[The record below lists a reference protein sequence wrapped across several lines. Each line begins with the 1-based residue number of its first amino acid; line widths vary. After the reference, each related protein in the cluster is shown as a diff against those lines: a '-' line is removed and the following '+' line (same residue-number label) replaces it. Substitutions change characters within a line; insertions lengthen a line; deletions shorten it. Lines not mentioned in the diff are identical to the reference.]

1 MSARGSTLIG
11 VAPDGGGQ
19 VRAGLRRQ
27 AAPALP
33 DLAQQQVGR
42 EEAHIGRHVSCH
54 KLQGALHSRQSQQQL
69 RHQRTLTGSRGPP
82 WPAPATPH
90 LRQHRH

>member
-19 VRAGLRRQ
+19 VRAGVRRQ

-42 EEAHIGRHVSCH
+42 EEAHVGRHVRGH
-54 KLQGALHSRQSQQQL
+54 KLQGALHSRQSRQQL
-69 RHQRTLTGSRGPP
+69 GHQRALTSGGPMH
-82 WPAPATPH
+82 PAPATPH